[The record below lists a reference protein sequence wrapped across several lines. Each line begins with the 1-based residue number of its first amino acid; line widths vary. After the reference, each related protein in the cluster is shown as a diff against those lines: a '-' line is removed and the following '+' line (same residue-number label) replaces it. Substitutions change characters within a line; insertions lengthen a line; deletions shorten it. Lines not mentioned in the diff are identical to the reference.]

1 MKKLVSLFL
10 VLVMALTAL
19 SVGVSAA
26 SSGNLAVSCKLYDG
40 YTVVTVQKSG
50 TVYYTT
56 DGSKPT
62 SKSKKLNSTRI
73 KVSEPCRVRL
83 VSYVKGKPVEYLTKK
98 IPVRLRK
105 PTASLSS
112 KGKEYTYVISIPDG
126 ASAYITYDGTTPS
139 KSNGDLVQGG
149 MISVPAK
156 KSAKLVCVKKGWRNS
171 KVITVRARGAASD
184 NNKSNDSADE
194 TSSFADEVIR
204 LVNKQ
209 RTANGLS
216 KFTASNKL
224 SDVAQTRAKELT
236 ESYSHTRPDGSSCF
250 TALREA
256 NIDYIAAGENI
267 AAGYSTPEAV
277 VEGWMNSKA
286 HRANI
291 LNPNYSK
298 IGVGYCADGSGYGS
312 YWVQVFVS

>member
-1 MKKLVSLFL
+1 MLFR
-10 VLVMALTAL
+10 
-19 SVGVSAA
+19 S
-26 SSGNLAVSCKLYDG
+26 
-40 YTVVTVQKSG
+40 
-50 TVYYTT
+50 
-56 DGSKPT
+56 
-62 SKSKKLNSTRI
+62 
-73 KVSEPCRVRL
+73 
-83 VSYVKGKPVEYLTKK
+83 
-98 IPVRLRK
+98 
-105 PTASLSS
+105 
-112 KGKEYTYVISIPDG
+112 
-126 ASAYITYDGTTPS
+126 
-139 KSNGDLVQGG
+139 
-149 MISVPAK
+149 
-156 KSAKLVCVKKGWRNS
+156 
-171 KVITVRARGAASD
+171 ASD

-256 NIDYIAAGENI
+256 NIDYTAAGENI

-312 YWVQVFVS
+312 YWEIGRASCRERV

>member
-1 MKKLVSLFL
+1 MKKLVSLFM

-40 YTVVTVQKSG
+40 YTIVNVTRRG

-156 KSAKLVCVKKGWRNS
+156 KSAKLVCVKKNS
-171 KVITVRARGAASD
+171 KIFTERARGAASD

-216 KFTASNKL
+216 KFTTSNKL

-256 NIDYIAAGENI
+256 NIDYTAAGENI

-298 IGVGYCADGSGYGS
+298 IGVGYFADGSGYGS